1 MNIELHTDNLVI
13 KKPSKDDLNSLIKEL
28 NNYIKKN

>member
-13 KKPSKDDLNSLIKEL
+13 KKPSKDDLNYQLIKSQTRRA
-28 NNYIKKN
+28 